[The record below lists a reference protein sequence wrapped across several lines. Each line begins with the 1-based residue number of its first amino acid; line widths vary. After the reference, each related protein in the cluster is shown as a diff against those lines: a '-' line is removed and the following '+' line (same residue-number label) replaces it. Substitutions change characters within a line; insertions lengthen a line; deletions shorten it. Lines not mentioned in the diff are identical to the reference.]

1 MTSSTPT
8 THGATT
14 ASDAYVPERGNGGYE
29 VTGYDLELDYA
40 VPSNHLEGR
49 ARITAVAAQDL
60 IRFSLDLVGL
70 RVTKVTINDRPAR
83 WQHRGAK
90 LHIDPAAPLTDGDAF
105 TVGIRYVG
113 NPCPVRTTWGE
124 LGWEELTDG
133 VIVASEPSGAATW
146 FPCDDH
152 PSRKAPFRF
161 RITTGSSYHVVANGR
176 LEARRARGSRTT
188 WVYDQPEPMA
198 TYLATVQIGRY
209 VELTAVD
216 GPVPIRTVV
225 PGHLLAAAER
235 AFAQQG
241 AMLDLF
247 VERFGPYP
255 FGAYTVVITDDPLE
269 IPLEAQGISVFGAN
283 HLDADHERLV
293 AHELSHQWFGN
304 SVGLARWQDIWL
316 NEGFACYAE
325 WVWSEASGGP
335 SAHEQATAAHARLS
349 GLPQDLAIGDPGPAL
364 MFDDRLYKRGALTV
378 HALRLLAGD
387 EPFFALL
394 RSWVGR
400 HQHGTVTTEAFVDH
414 VASTVGDAGV
424 ALVRRWL
431 DEVELPPLSP
441 SS

>member
-1 MTSSTPT
+1 MTSPT
-8 THGATT
+8 SPTRGATS
-14 ASDAYVPERGNGGYE
+14 AEDPYVPERGNGGYE

-40 VPSNHLEGR
+40 VPSNHLEAR
-49 ARITAVAAQDL
+49 ARITAEAEQDL
-60 IRFSLDLVGL
+60 TRFSLDLVGL
-70 RVTKVTINDRPAR
+70 RVTKVTVNDQPAR

-90 LHIDPAAPLTDGDAF
+90 VHIDPSSALHDGDAF
-105 TVGIRYVG
+105 TVGIRYAG

-161 RITTGSSYHVVANGR
+161 RITTESPYCVVANGG
-176 LEARRARGSRTT
+176 LEARRVRGSRTT

-209 VELTAVD
+209 AELAVVD
-216 GPVPIRTVV
+216 GPVPIRAVV
-225 PGHLLAAAER
+225 PGHLRGAAER
-235 AFAQQG
+235 ALAQQG

-247 VERFGPYP
+247 VELFGPYP
-255 FGAYTVVITDDPLE
+255 FEGYTVVVADDPLE

-283 HLDADHERLV
+283 HLDGEHERLV

-325 WVWSEASGGP
+325 WLWSEGSGGL
-335 SAHEQATAAHARLS
+335 SAHEQAAQAHERLS
-349 GLPQDLAIGDPGPAL
+349 GLPQDLAIGDPGPEL
-364 MFDDRLYKRGALTV
+364 MFDDRLYKRGALAV
-378 HALRLLAGD
+378 HAVRQLAGD

-394 RSWVGR
+394 RSWVSR
-400 HQHGTVTTEAFVDH
+400 HQHATASTTDFLDH
-414 VASTVGDAGV
+414 VAGALGDDEV